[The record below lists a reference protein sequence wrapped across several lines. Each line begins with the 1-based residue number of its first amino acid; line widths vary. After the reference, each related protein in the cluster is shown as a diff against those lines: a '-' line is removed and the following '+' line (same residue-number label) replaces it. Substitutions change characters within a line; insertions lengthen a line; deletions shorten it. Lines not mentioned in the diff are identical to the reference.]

1 MRIRWRGLELPSEV
15 VRDESVSTSTYGL
28 FRIEPFERG
37 FGVTVGNSLRR
48 VLLSSLEGSAVS
60 SVKIAGAQHE
70 FMSIPGVLED
80 VTNIILNVKGLI
92 VSSESD
98 EPKTMKVQKNTKGPV
113 VAGDIEADAAID
125 ILDPGH
131 VLTTLTDD
139 VDFQME
145 MVVSSGR
152 GYATAADNR
161 AAEQEVGVIAVDSIY
176 SPVSRVRYRTEDTR
190 VGQRT
195 NYDRLLLEVW
205 TNGTVTPED
214 AVVEASK
221 ILRKHLNPF
230 VQYYD
235 IGSDYVQ
242 SSAPSQV
249 QSPQV
254 NDEMQEVFRKPI
266 SELELSVRSSNCL
279 EAARIATVGE
289 LASKTEADLLR
300 LRSFGKTSLREVR
313 RKLADLGLSLGINV
327 ERDAPGDASPAPV
340 EHYSSDAFAS
350 SESPGESSTGTTETE
365 MSVPADP
372 S

>member
-15 VRDESVSTSTYGL
+15 LRDESVSTSTYGL

-48 VLLSSLEGSAVS
+48 VLLSSLEGAAVS
-60 SVKIAGAQHE
+60 SVKISGAPHE
-70 FMSIPGVLED
+70 FMSIQGVLED
-80 VTNIILNVKGLI
+80 VTNIILNVKGLV
-92 VSSESD
+92 VSFDAD

-113 VAGDIEADAAID
+113 LAGDIEADPAIE
-125 ILDPGH
+125 ILDPDH
-131 VLTTLTDD
+131 VLATLTDD
-139 VDFQME
+139 IDFEME
-145 MVVSSGR
+145 MVVTNGR
-152 GYATAADNR
+152 GYATAEDNR
-161 AAEQEVGVIAVDSIY
+161 GAEQEVGVIAVDSIF
-176 SPVSRVRYRTEDTR
+176 SPVIRVRYRTEDTR

-205 TNGTVTPED
+205 TNGTVSPED

-230 VQYYD
+230 VQYYN

-242 SSAPSQV
+242 SAAPAQS

-254 NDEMQEVFRKPI
+254 DDEMEAIFRKPV
-266 SELELSVRSSNCL
+266 SELDLSVRSSNCL

-313 RKLADLGLSLGINV
+313 RKLADWGLSLGINT
-327 ERDAPGDASPAPV
+327 ERDPSGAGAAAGPM
-340 EHYSSDAFAS
+340 EHFSSDAYVS
-350 SESPGESSTGTTETE
+350 GSTGDSETE